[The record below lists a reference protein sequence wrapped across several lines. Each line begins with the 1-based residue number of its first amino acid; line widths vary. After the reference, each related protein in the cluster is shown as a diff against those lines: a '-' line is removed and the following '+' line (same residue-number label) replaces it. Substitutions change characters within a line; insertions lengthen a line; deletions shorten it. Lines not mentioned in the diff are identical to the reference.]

1 MNNENGLYKKLAKE
15 CYGKDVGYK
24 IGCVIIYHK
33 ETEDMGIDHAIAYDL
48 ASPYVFSKK
57 EFYGPYWYAK
67 KIPYNQAYIHINK
80 TIMDTMTEE
89 NGIYNNPV
97 FNEPIDTSDQKIG
110 LIGIER
116 DGNNKKPV
124 TEILSNIM
132 GFNFVLRDL
141 AINDLGTPKIC
152 TWDLIPDDSI
162 SITAS
167 RVSKKD
173 MTRNFL
179 KTLVNFSTSANNSY
193 RTKDPN
199 VGENVSVIWTIPA
212 VIYEFLNKMSTTTD
226 DVYDNLV
233 TNLAAAKFFLERI
246 KEENIGQAK
255 NEDYDNLINLYAK
268 FLENENNESFNN
280 FVLALLRIL
289 KLLPSDLG
297 LGDTLE
303 ASIDTPWLEN
313 YENAV

>member
-1 MNNENGLYKKLAKE
+1 MNNENGPYKKLAEE

-33 ETEDMGIDHAIAYDL
+33 ETEDIDHAIAYDL

-67 KIPYNQAYIHINK
+67 KIVSNQAYIHINR

-89 NGIYNNPV
+89 NGIYSNPV

-110 LIGIER
+110 LIEIER

-141 AINDLGTPKIC
+141 AINELGTSKIC
-152 TWDLIPDDSI
+152 TWDLIPDDYT

-167 RVSKKD
+167 RVSQKI
-173 MTRNFL
+173 
-179 KTLVNFSTSANNSY
+179 S
-193 RTKDPN
+193 
-199 VGENVSVIWTIPA
+199 
-212 VIYEFLNKMSTTTD
+212 
-226 DVYDNLV
+226 
-233 TNLAAAKFFLERI
+233 
-246 KEENIGQAK
+246 
-255 NEDYDNLINLYAK
+255 
-268 FLENENNESFNN
+268 
-280 FVLALLRIL
+280 
-289 KLLPSDLG
+289 
-297 LGDTLE
+297 
-303 ASIDTPWLEN
+303 
-313 YENAV
+313 